1 MQQTKA
7 QEILA
12 MLDAY
17 RCGWIQYDAAH
28 VAQLKK
34 EYAALIQSTN

>member
-1 MQQTKA
+1 MQTRK

-17 RCGWIQYDAAH
+17 RCGWIQYDSKH
-28 VAQLKK
+28 VAELKR
-34 EYAALIQSTN
+34 EYEALKNTI

>member
-1 MQQTKA
+1 
-7 QEILA
+7 

-28 VAQLKK
+28 VAQLRK
-34 EYAALIQSTN
+34 EYNNLKNKKG

>member
-1 MQQTKA
+1 MKQTKE

-17 RCGWIQYDAAH
+17 RCGWIQYDSKH
-28 VAQLKK
+28 VAQLKDELQK
-34 EYAALIQSTN
+34 IRQSV